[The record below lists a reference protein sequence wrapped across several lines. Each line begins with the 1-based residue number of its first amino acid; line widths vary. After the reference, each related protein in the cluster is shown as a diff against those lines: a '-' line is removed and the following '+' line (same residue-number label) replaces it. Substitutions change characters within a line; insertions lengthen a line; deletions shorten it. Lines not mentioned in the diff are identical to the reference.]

1 MKENVTGKKKE
12 ERKSVTV
19 TCVFPE
25 ESLDSDTIKDEIKN
39 ILSTE
44 LSRQMQRIAQMMS
57 K

>member
-25 ESLDSDTIKDEIKN
+25 ESPDSDTIKDEIKN

-44 LSRQMQRIAQMMS
+44 LSRQMQRRAQMMS

>member
-1 MKENVTGKKKE
+1 MKENVTGKKKA

-25 ESLDSDTIKDEIKN
+25 ESPDSDTIRDEIKN
-39 ILSTE
+39 ILTTE
-44 LSRQMQRIAQMMS
+44 LSRQMQRKAQMMS

>member
-1 MKENVTGKKKE
+1 MKENVTGKKKA

-25 ESLDSDTIKDEIKN
+25 VSPDCDTIRDEIKN

-44 LSRQMQRIAQMMS
+44 LSRQMQRKAQMMS